1 MASLKEEHEMS
12 MAAAKKE
19 NEAQTS
25 SVSEE
30 KDTEMISLRSRLEE
44 MEKSLD
50 AKTAEAIQLEKEAAQ
65 KREEDRERFEGTMAS
80 LKEEHEM
87 SMAAVKKEYEAQTSS
102 VSEEKDTE
110 MISLRSR
117 LEEME
122 KSLDAKTAEAIQLE
136 KEAAQKLEEDR
147 ERFEGTMASLKEE

>member
-1 MASLKEEHEMS
+1 
-12 MAAAKKE
+12 
-19 NEAQTS
+19 
-25 SVSEE
+25 
-30 KDTEMISLRSRLEE
+30 
-44 MEKSLD
+44 
-50 AKTAEAIQLEKEAAQ
+50 
-65 KREEDRERFEGTMAS
+65 MAS

-136 KEAAQKLEEDR
+136 KEAAC
-147 ERFEGTMASLKEE
+147 GG

>member
-1 MASLKEEHEMS
+1 
-12 MAAAKKE
+12 
-19 NEAQTS
+19 
-25 SVSEE
+25 
-30 KDTEMISLRSRLEE
+30 MISLRSRLEE